1 LSAACRRAVLLGSTG
16 AVVAGL
22 PAVAAAFLVCL
33 SLALPAVLPAS
44 AQAEPDCDQVPPP
57 PICDP
62 PPGGNTAPRVT
73 LQLISPSPAFRGQTV
88 TFEASA
94 VDDEGNTVSFAWDLD
109 GDGATDDATGAIVSR
124 SYATLGNVT
133 IKVRGSDGSLARS
146 DTAILSIV
154 NRLPTAA
161 FTVVPSAPMSGDAV
175 QFDSTT
181 SSDADGT
188 VQSRA
193 WDLDD
198 DGAFD
203 DGTGV
208 TASRSFALPGRF
220 TVRLRVTDNDG
231 AATARAVTVAVGN
244 RLPTASFSVGA
255 PAPVAGD
262 AIAFDAS
269 ASADP
274 EGTALSYEWDFD
286 GDGSF
291 EATTTTPNT
300 FFAYG
305 SAGTYAV
312 RLRVSDAHGGT
323 AETTQ
328 SLTVAP
334 RTDSAGGGS
343 PAGGSTG
350 GGSPG
355 GRLPKLDVGIGYRWS
370 VAGGRTR
377 VVRLT
382 LRRLP
387 TGANVVVTCTGGGCA
402 LKTKALV
409 ATKPNLSL
417 VKLFKKRKLR
427 AGAVIEV
434 RVTMPGFAGKA
445 FRYTTQKGRKL
456 PRGGPIAI

>member
-1 LSAACRRAVLLGSTG
+1 MPRIRS
-16 AVVAGL
+16 
-22 PAVAAAFLVCL
+22 FLICL
-33 SLALPAVLPAS
+33 SFVLPAVLPAA

-73 LQLISPSPAFRGQTV
+73 LQVISPSPAFRGQTV

-94 VDDEGNTVSFAWDLD
+94 EDDDGDTVSFAWDLD

-124 SYATLGNVT
+124 SYPTLGNRT

-146 DTAILSIV
+146 DTAVLSIV

-161 FTVVPSAPMSGDAV
+161 FTALPSAPMSGDAV
-175 QFDSTT
+175 QFDSAT
-181 SSDADGT
+181 SSDVDGT

-198 DGAFD
+198 DGGFD

-208 TASRSFALPGRF
+208 TASHSFALPGRF

-255 PAPVAGD
+255 PAPVAGE

-286 GDGSF
+286 SDGSF

-305 SAGTYAV
+305 SAGTYV
-312 RLRVSDAHGGT
+312 VQLRVSDAHGGT
-323 AETTQ
+323 ANTTQ

-334 RTDSAGGGS
+334 RTDSGGGGS
-343 PAGGSTG
+343 PGGGSTG

-355 GRLPKLDVGIGYRWS
+355 GRLPKLDVGLGYRWL

-387 TGANVVVTCTGGGCA
+387 TGANVVVTCTGKGCA
-402 LKTKALV
+402 LKTKTLI

-417 VKLFKKRKLR
+417 VKLFKNRKLR

-445 FRYTTQKGRKL
+445 FRYTTQKGRRL